1 MVICVVIGCSNRSD
15 RFPDCELVSFHRIPA
30 VSDHQG
36 EKDYELRKE
45 RRDGYLRAI
54 SREDLDIRSLDKY
67 RICSAHFVTG
77 KPASLYEK
85 TRPNWLPTLNLGH
98 NKVMPTDSNTIN
110 RWERLQRR
118 NLLQE
123 IEGYIPAIV
132 DLDIESFIREEI
144 KSIAEEQ
151 LDIARQYYNCNTVS
165 EKSCHCSSEVESLR
179 KELADAK
186 HRIQL
191 LQCELEKHVPPFCEE
206 YFINDE
212 FTQFYTGLPNIKIV
226 KAVFEH
232 VYKTLPGERATKL
245 SAFQEFICTLLKLR
259 LNSPLEDLSYRFGVS
274 TSTVSRILVKWLR
287 QMDIRMEEL
296 IYWPDREA
304 LHKTM
309 PACFQASFGK
319 KVAIIID
326 CFEIFIERPSNLQ
339 ARASTWS
346 NYKHKNTVKVLM
358 GITPQGVVS
367 FVSETW
373 GGRVS
378 DKHLTDNCGILK
390 KLLPGDVV
398 LADRGFDI
406 AESVGMM
413 QARLHIPAFTKGKAQ
428 LSALEVENTRTIANV
443 RIHVEHVIGSVWQ
456 KYPILQ
462 GTLPIDFVSKRKQD
476 DIPLIDRI
484 VRICCALNNLCNS
497 VVPFE

>member
-1 MVICVVIGCSNRSD
+1 M
-15 RFPDCELVSFHRIPA
+15 
-30 VSDHQG
+30 
-36 EKDYELRKE
+36 
-45 RRDGYLRAI
+45 
-54 SREDLDIRSLDKY
+54 
-67 RICSAHFVTG
+67 
-77 KPASLYEK
+77 YEK

-98 NKVMPTDSNTIN
+98 NKIIPSDSSAIN
-110 RWERLQRR
+110 RWERLQKR

-123 IEGYIPAIV
+123 IEGYVPAIV
-132 DLDIESFIREEI
+132 DLEIESFIREEVKI
-144 KSIAEEQ
+144 IVEEQ
-151 LDIARQYYNCNTVS
+151 LDIARQYYNTVS
-165 EKSCHCSSEVESLR
+165 EERAEERAEESCHCSSEAESLR
-179 KELADAK
+179 KELADAE
-186 HRIQL
+186 HRMQL

-206 YFINDE
+206 CFISDE

-226 KAVFEH
+226 KAVFELI
-232 VYKTLPGERATKL
+232 YKTLPGERATKL
-245 SAFQEFICTLLKLR
+245 SAFQEFVCTLVKLR
-259 LNSPLEDLSYRFGVS
+259 INSPLEDLSYRFGVS
-274 TSTVSRILVKWLR
+274 TSTVSRILIKWLT
-287 QMDIRMEEL
+287 QMDIRMQGL
-296 IYWPDREA
+296 IHWPDREA

-378 DKHLTDNCGILK
+378 DQHLTNNCSILK

-398 LADRGFDI
+398 LADRGFNI
-406 AESVGMM
+406 AESVGLM
-413 QARLHIPAFTKGKAQ
+413 QACLHIPAFTKGKAQ
-428 LSALEVENTRTIANV
+428 LSTLEVENTRTIANV
-443 RIHVEHVIGSVWQ
+443 RIHVERVIGCVRQ
-456 KYPILQ
+456 KYSILQ

-476 DIPLIDRI
+476 DIPLID
-484 VRICCALNNLCNS
+484 
-497 VVPFE
+497 

>member
-1 MVICVVIGCSNRSD
+1 VVVGCSHRSD
-15 RFPDCELVSFHRIPA
+15 RYPDRDEFSFHRIPA
-30 VSDHQG
+30 VSGHQG
-36 EKDYELRKE
+36 EEDYELRKE
-45 RRDGYLRAI
+45 RRDGYLAAI
-54 SREDLDIRSLDKY
+54 SREDLNITSLDNY

-98 NKVMPTDSNTIN
+98 NKVKAADSSVID

-123 IEGYIPAIV
+123 MESHIPAIV
-132 DLDIESFIREEI
+132 DLEIECFIREEI
-144 KSIAEEQ
+144 GIIVEEQ
-151 LDIARQYYNCNTVS
+151 LDIARQYLKPVS
-165 EKSCHCSSEVESLR
+165 EESCHCSSEAESLR
-179 KELADAK
+179 KELADTK
-186 HRIQL
+186 HSMQL
-191 LQCELEKHVPPFCEE
+191 LQCELEKHVPPFSEE
-206 YFINDE
+206 CFISDE
-212 FTQFYTGLPNIKIV
+212 YTQFYTGLPNIKIV

-232 VYKTLPGERATKL
+232 VFKTLPVERATKL

-259 LNSPLEDLSYRFGVS
+259 INSPLEDLSYRFGVS
-274 TSTVSRILVKWLR
+274 TSTVSRIFIKWLR
-287 QMDIRMEEL
+287 QMDIRMKGL
-296 IYWPDREA
+296 IHWPDREA

-339 ARASTWS
+339 AKASTWS

-378 DKHLTDNCGILK
+378 DKHLTDNCGILR

-413 QARLHIPAFTKGKAQ
+413 QASLHIPAFTKGKAQ

-443 RIHVEHVIGSVWQ
+443 RIHVERVIGCVRQ
-456 KYPILQ
+456 KYSILQ
-462 GTLPIDFVSKRKQD
+462 GTLPIDFVSKRKED
-476 DIPLIDRI
+476 DTPIIDRI
-484 VRICCALNNLCNS
+484 VRVCCALNN
-497 VVPFE
+497 FM